1 MINKKLIAELA
12 QERIDELSK
21 DTLFI
26 VSIDISDAK
35 HIKVVL
41 DGDNGVGIEQ
51 CISVSRNIEHNL
63 DREVEDFS
71 LEVTSFSLSDALV
84 LDRQFIKYIGKNI
97 EILTTDNNKK
107 LTAKLLEYSPE
118 EIKIELILTKKQL
131 KAKEEPI
138 ITLSFNDI
146 QNIKSLISFK

>member
-26 VSIDISDAK
+26 VSIDISTAK
-35 HIKVVL
+35 HIKVIL
-41 DGDNGVGIEQ
+41 DGDSGVGIEQ

-71 LEVTSFSLSDALV
+71 LEVTSFSLSDALIME
-84 LDRQFIKYIGKNI
+84 RQFMKYIGKNI

-131 KAKEEPI
+131 KAKEEPV
-138 ITLSFNDI
+138 ITLSFDDI
-146 QNIKSLISFK
+146 QDIKSLISFK